1 MLSFIKNQKTKSR
14 FLSGK
19 TKFIS
24 LVFSLFA
31 LCFIA
36 AAPDAGYK
44 VGDNARDFKLK
55 NVDGKMMSLADYKD
69 AKGFIVTFTC
79 NHCPFAKAYEDRII
93 DLHNKY
99 AAKGYPVVAINPND
113 KDKAPDDSF
122 DNMVV
127 RAKEKKFPFAYL
139 YDESQEIARAYGAT
153 RTPHIYVLSKKGND
167 LTVEYIGAIDDNAD
181 DASAVKVKYA
191 ENALDNLLAGKKAD
205 PNFTKAIGCTIKWKP
220 TE

>member
-1 MLSFIKNQKTKSR
+1 MR
-14 FLSGK
+14 
-19 TKFIS
+19 TKF
-24 LVFSLFA
+24 FSLAAAAFA
-31 LCFIA
+31 LLFIA
-36 AAPDAGYK
+36 AAPNTGYN
-44 VGDNARDFKLK
+44 VGDKARDFKLK
-55 NVDGKMMSLADYKD
+55 NVDGKMLSLADYKD

-93 DLHNKY
+93 ALHNKY

-122 DNMVV
+122 DGMVV

-139 YDESQEIARAYGAT
+139 YDESQEIAQAYGAT
-153 RTPHIYVLSKKGND
+153 RTPHIYILSKKGND

-181 DASAVKVKYA
+181 DASAVTTKYV
-191 ENALDNLLAGKKAD
+191 ENAVDNLLAGKKAE
-205 PNFTKAIGCTIKWKP
+205 PSFTKAVGCTIKWKA